1 MNSQDVLSKL
11 QGNYDMDA
19 GQIDGI
25 INSATDS
32 FDNNWRSKLSEQIGI
47 DEAKKEQIDE
57 LTASTGM
64 GLQLGKEAYN
74 KIKARR
80 AKLAKGRAEKLKKG
94 EKDVKENE
102 TTDLD
107 GKTPA
112 SQTAP
117 EDEKKDSVEE
127 DPTDDPTVDD
137 GSGSAVKSKKT
148 LETVDEE
155 PAEAVDEAPAVA
167 EDALPEVSSALPEV
181 PEASST
187 LPTVST
193 EGVGSSEGIFGSG
206 VDPTVADLDEVE
218 GGASSRDID
227 IFNPTAEVSE
237 VEGATRG
244 ASLRFGVSG
253 IRPRQGFNMEGANVE
268 PRLKDFKEG
277 QGVETSDVAPSRV
290 PYPESWS
297 NNSEIS
303 SDHFSGKSFRPVQKS
318 TPAPEEPTASVKAPA
333 VEEPAP
339 ASAPETNAVLDTGE
353 EGANIVSN
361 ASQRVA
367 SSVNATVADGSEA
380 VNGAIN
386 AGKTAL
392 KSGIEDATTTATE
405 GLAGA
410 IGEGGMTALGIVGD
424 LAPPVAVLAGTVLGI
439 YDLFHHENAPHDPPP
454 APVISTALSRHGLV
468 MPSSDGVIDAP
479 ASSSAF

>member
-57 LTASTGM
+57 LTASTGL
-64 GLQLGKEAYN
+64 GLQMGKEAYN

-107 GKTPA
+107 GKTPQ

-117 EDEKKDSVEE
+117 EDEKKDSAD
-127 DPTDDPTVDD
+127 DPAEDPTVDD
-137 GSGSAVKSKKT
+137 GTGSAVKSTKT

-155 PAEAVDEAPAVA
+155 PAEAVDEAPAMA
-167 EDALPEVSSALPEV
+167 EDAAVPEVSSAVPEV
-181 PEASST
+181 PTVSSV
-187 LPTVST
+187 PTVST
-193 EGVGSSEGIFGSG
+193 EGAGSGEGIFGSG
-206 VDPTVADLDEVE
+206 IDPTVADLD
-218 GGASSRDID
+218 
-227 IFNPTAEVSE
+227 E

-253 IRPRQGFNMEGANVE
+253 VKFNNGFNMEGANVE

-303 SDHFSGKSFRPVQKS
+303 SDHFSGKSFRPAQKS
-318 TPAPEEPTASVKAPA
+318 TPAPEEPTVSVKAPA
-333 VEEPAP
+333 VEEPSPAPAP
-339 ASAPETNAVLDTGE
+339 ASAPEPTPALDTGE
-353 EGANIVSN
+353 EGSNIVSD
-361 ASQRVA
+361 ASQQVA
-367 SSVNATVADGSEA
+367 SSVKATVADGSEA

-424 LAPPVAVLAGTVLGI
+424 LAPPVAILAGVSLGI